1 MRYLPVHWYE
11 GMFLR
16 PQHFQA
22 ADRYWQELLH
32 TSQQWQQA
40 YSYGLRHFQLNP
52 DALANYQLQIDRC
65 YARLR
70 QGTIVAIDSENQLGR
85 VNLRPVLERDPQVTV
100 YLAVPRMVLGR
111 PNVGTQGAAPDQRF
125 TERTEELQ
133 DESRGGNDQEVQ
145 LRALNVQV
153 LLANHDPEGYD
164 SLPVARIRRA
174 GSIDASPQLD
184 SDFIP
189 PLLAIDAWKPLYVEI
204 VQKIYDLLGANINL
218 LAPRV
223 MERGLSLAGQNE
235 RDLTDLLILRIL
247 NEFYASLASFT
258 FGDGIHPLSVYTELC
273 RVVGALSVFGPTRR
287 VADVPRYDHDDLARI
302 FKWAQ
307 AQIERLLNATT
318 EGGFERRCFIGTEQG
333 MEVTLD
339 PEWLRGGWH
348 WYVGVFGEG
357 MAARD
362 CRELLQPG
370 NFDWKIGSRQQIDR
384 IFTGAFPGLELT
396 EVPQVPRPLP
406 AQAGWVYYQVRQD
419 GVAWLSVVNY
429 STLAMRFTREIVAN
443 ADRLPGQNHIE
454 VVWRGKRFNIQFWLF
469 AVRPTHS

>member
-1 MRYLPVHWYE
+1 
-11 GMFLR
+11 
-16 PQHFQA
+16 
-22 ADRYWQELLH
+22 
-32 TSQQWQQA
+32 
-40 YSYGLRHFQLNP
+40 
-52 DALANYQLQIDRC
+52 
-65 YARLR
+65 
-70 QGTIVAIDSENQLGR
+70 
-85 VNLRPVLERDPQVTV
+85 
-100 YLAVPRMVLGR
+100 
-111 PNVGTQGAAPDQRF
+111 
-125 TERTEELQ
+125 
-133 DESRGGNDQEVQ
+133 
-145 LRALNVQV
+145 
-153 LLANHDPEGYD
+153 
-164 SLPVARIRRA
+164 
-174 GSIDASPQLD
+174 
-184 SDFIP
+184 
-189 PLLAIDAWKPLYVEI
+189 
-204 VQKIYDLLGANINL
+204 
-218 LAPRV
+218 
-223 MERGLSLAGQNE
+223 
-235 RDLTDLLILRIL
+235 
-247 NEFYASLASFT
+247 
-258 FGDGIHPLSVYTELC
+258 
-273 RVVGALSVFGPTRR
+273 
-287 VADVPRYDHDDLARI
+287 
-302 FKWAQ
+302 
-307 AQIERLLNATT
+307 
-318 EGGFERRCFIGTEQG
+318 